1 MLDCALNKPLSVSA
15 NILSSDI
22 NGGPKEDLILYIL
35 SSNKFI
41 IKQST
46 LTKTL
51 FQNICKKKKKSISNI
66 FLIQNKTI
74 LISGTSFLI
83 LKSKIFLTYIS
94 SFPYLELLAV

>member
-1 MLDCALNKPLSVSA
+1 MQK
-15 NILSSDI
+15 
-22 NGGPKEDLILYIL
+22 
-35 SSNKFI
+35 
-41 IKQST
+41 KQ
-46 LTKTL
+46 
-51 FQNICKKKKKSISNI
+51 KSISNI